1 MGAVF
6 RRDEGEPD
14 SYYSSIGGAAYAKKA
29 LTVTGGENEFG
40 WLLLDNITITEGQ
53 SMTYRIR
60 PRESKSVFDK
70 FVITNVRGYVPEGMA
85 DTLPQAGDE
94 KVVPLPADA
103 YPVPSILPPA
113 EHPRLLFRASDI
125 PQIKANMESEQGK
138 NAMIPFQNQL
148 KQTTDGVLETPKDAK
163 TSNYNGNLLGVI
175 ESHAFNYAIN
185 GDEASGKMG
194 SRGHSKYCEHL
205 GFCQYLGYYSGNG
218 AYDFCGL

>member
-1 MGAVF
+1 
-6 RRDEGEPD
+6 
-14 SYYSSIGGAAYAKKA
+14 
-29 LTVTGGENEFG
+29 
-40 WLLLDNITITEGQ
+40 
-53 SMTYRIR
+53 MTYRIR

-103 YPVPSILPPA
+103 YPVPAILPPA

-185 GDEASGKMG
+185 GDEASGKMAVEAIQNIVNT
-194 SRGHSKYCEHL
+194 SVFANTSDITRAMGHTILWPLRSTT
-205 GFCQYLGYYSGNG
+205 GVTRF
-218 AYDFCGL
+218 